1 MTNIEWIFLDLGWTL
16 VDETR
21 AHRARLKGVCE
32 RMAGIGLRHSVDEL
46 MRLCEQ
52 AATDFAP
59 SPFRGMRARL
69 ELPEGRI
76 RTLADSASYAHENE
90 VLYPGVPEILE
101 ALSRQFKLGVIAN
114 QSEGTE
120 KRLSDWGIRNQFSVV
135 LASAELGLSK
145 PDSRIFGAA
154 VSRAGCD
161 PERALMVGDRLDND
175 VGPAKLQGW
184 KTMRVLQGFSRFQT
198 PRRPEEIPDMTI
210 PSILGLSDA
219 RQIGLPHLNPG
230 AASRGSV

>member
-32 RMAGIGLRHSVDEL
+32 RTAGIGLRHSVDEL

-59 SPFRGMRARL
+59 SPFLGMLDRL
-69 ELPEGRI
+69 NLTGDQI
-76 RTLADSASYAHENE
+76 RTLADSARYEHEYE
-90 VLYPGVPEILE
+90 VLYPGVPEALE

-120 KRLSDWGIRNQFSVV
+120 KRLSDWGIRNRFSAV

-154 VSRAGCD
+154 VSRAGCA

-175 VGPAKLQGW
+175 IGPAKAQGW
-184 KTMRVLQGFSRFQT
+184 KTMRVLQGFSRFQA
-198 PRRPEEIPDMTI
+198 PRRPEEVPDMTI

-219 RQIGLPHLNPG
+219 RQIGLPHLNPC
-230 AASRGSV
+230 AAIRGSV